1 MRASLLKN
9 ASVLT
14 VSNVLTP
21 VASMVLVLSIGR
33 LRGAEE
39 LGAYSLVMSVFVL
52 LESLAA
58 LGLPV
63 VVTREVAKRPEEAAT
78 QFAAGCAVGLGIV
91 LALLVLA
98 VPGLLVWG
106 GRTPVSIAMAVLA
119 LAVLPS
125 VITAFATAV
134 LLALEHVTDFVSI
147 DLVERSARAG
157 LGSLAVFC
165 GSGIVAVAWI
175 TLALRGLAALVYLLR
190 LRRRRVA
197 VTMRVDRTVA
207 RRLLREVPVLGMIPV
222 VNILYSRAD
231 IFMLS
236 LLVPMADVGLYGAA
250 LRVVDIARTLPSA
263 FGRALYPKLSRLAGA
278 RDDALHDVVHRA
290 TRHLLLAMG
299 VGVVML
305 GGLADSV
312 IGLLYGPGFSSAAP
326 CLRVLA
332 WGLLPY
338 AIACI
343 ISNVLFANGWQ
354 VADLRVNL
362 ICLAVAPLL
371 QLALV
376 PALGIQGAALAMGL
390 GMALYG
396 VLQWFFV
403 RRLVLEPNLGGLVL
417 RLGTVTFGAFLVAR
431 ILGGSHPIVGTVAG
445 LAAYLIGLGV
455 SGLLTPGDRSEMRE
469 LLSAASARLGARR
482 AA

>member
-106 GRTPVSIAMAVLA
+106 GRTPVSIALAVLA

-207 RRLLREVPVLGMIPV
+207 RSLLREVPVLGMIPV

-305 GGLADSV
+305 GGL
-312 IGLLYGPGFSSAAP
+312 
-326 CLRVLA
+326 
-332 WGLLPY
+332 
-338 AIACI
+338 
-343 ISNVLFANGWQ
+343 
-354 VADLRVNL
+354 
-362 ICLAVAPLL
+362 
-371 QLALV
+371 
-376 PALGIQGAALAMGL
+376 
-390 GMALYG
+390 
-396 VLQWFFV
+396 
-403 RRLVLEPNLGGLVL
+403 
-417 RLGTVTFGAFLVAR
+417 
-431 ILGGSHPIVGTVAG
+431 
-445 LAAYLIGLGV
+445 
-455 SGLLTPGDRSEMRE
+455 
-469 LLSAASARLGARR
+469 
-482 AA
+482 